1 VTYAASWDDGATWS
15 RTRVTRESFDGNLLP
30 PAANPFIGD
39 YIQIESFADRA
50 RLAWTG
56 NGDASTEIFTTTVRP

>member
-1 VTYAASWDDGATWS
+1 
-15 RTRVTRESFDGNLLP
+15 VTRESFDGNLMP